1 MEEFLKVN
9 LEEFFKE
16 TNSKVAEKI
25 LSNFDVEQKKFK
37 QICPIEML
45 DKLDN
50 PVTLSFKNRKSKLIF
65 EKTYLTYS
73 IICFSN
79 NIFNFYLGIY

>member
-1 MEEFLKVN
+1 MRKNNFENFVNPNSIIWQNIETDYWKNFLKVN

-25 LSNFDVEQKKFK
+25 LSNFEVEQKKFK

-50 PVTLSFKNRKSKLIF
+50 PVTLSFKNRKVS
-65 EKTYLTYS
+65 
-73 IICFSN
+73 
-79 NIFNFYLGIY
+79 